1 MLQDNPG
8 YYVQSGRRGGME
20 IYNAAGK
27 RVREPG
33 QPSGFVLPSNY
44 DNAWLKNLS
53 FGDPLRKLFGSE
65 DIRRGN
71 TAGQDWSGSSINNP
85 EWANRI
91 YSPRDQS
98 GSASRADEALGDA
111 YDRNN
116 PPPVRRR

>member
-1 MLQDNPG
+1 M
-8 YYVQSGRRGGME
+8 V
-20 IYNAAGK
+20 
-27 RVREPG
+27 
-33 QPSGFVLPSNY
+33 FPSNY

-116 PPPVRRR
+116 PPPARRR